1 MDINEILR
9 QMKDLFNDKSEPNP
23 SMPLIIALHNR
34 LGHHNKGFYYTKD
47 ILKYLKISKVTY
59 NHLISNEFGTLDKV
73 HFRKASEIIIH
84 VESSLTLEERL
95 YEELLYILENPRA
108 Q

>member
-9 QMKDLFNDKSEPNP
+9 QLEDLFNDKSEPNP
-23 SMPLIIALHNR
+23 ALPLIIALHRR
-34 LGHHNKGFYYTKD
+34 LGHHDKGFYYTKD

-59 NHLISNEFGTLDKV
+59 NQLVSNEFGVLDKV
-73 HFRKASEIIIH
+73 HFRKASEIIIY

-95 YEELLYILENPRA
+95 FEELLYVLENPNK
-108 Q
+108 

>member
-1 MDINEILR
+1 MDINEILK
-9 QMKDLFNDKSEPNP
+9 QMKDLFDDKSEPNP
-23 SMPLIIALHNR
+23 SMPLIIALHSR
-34 LGHHNKGFYYTKD
+34 LGHHKNGWYFIKD
-47 ILKYLKISKVTY
+47 IKRYLQISNDTY
-59 NHLISNEFGTLDKV
+59 NRLVSNEFGTLDKV

-95 YEELLYILENPRA
+95 YEELLYVLENPK